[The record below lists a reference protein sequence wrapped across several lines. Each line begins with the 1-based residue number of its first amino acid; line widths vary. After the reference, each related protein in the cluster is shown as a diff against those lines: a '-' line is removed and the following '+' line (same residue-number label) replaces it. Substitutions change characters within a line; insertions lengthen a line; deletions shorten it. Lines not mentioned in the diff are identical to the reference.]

1 MLRLFNKWFVQNRVI
16 NNASWLIGGKIAQ
29 MIISFFVGI
38 LTARFLG
45 PSNYG
50 LINRSAAFVSFF
62 SPVCTLGI
70 SSVIINDLIA
80 KPEQTEKLLGSGIGI
95 RCISSTISIIMIQI
109 LIIVM
114 EPGNTLLLW
123 VAFLQSGSLL
133 FQSFDLIEYWYQSK
147 LEAKYISIVTLISY
161 IITAGYKVILLVMK
175 KDVSWFAFSNT
186 LDYML
191 IALMYVFLLRFR
203 DSKKLIFR
211 WKTVKELL
219 KKSYEFILS
228 SLMVVIYAQMDKV
241 MLGKML
247 DDASVG
253 LYSVGTAICSMWVFV
268 LNAVINSI
276 RPSVITAKEN
286 GNKAQYHARIIQ
298 MYSLV
303 FWMGIAVSVFF
314 CIFAD
319 FIIATLYGRE
329 YIGAKDAFRI
339 TTWYTGISYLGVAR
353 STWLVC
359 ENKQKYEKVLSGC
372 GAIANVILNWVLIN
386 KFGISGAA
394 MATLITQL
402 LTNIIVPA
410 LIRDLREN
418 SILIFKSIV
427 YPFQLI
433 QSKA

>member
-1 MLRLFNKWFVQNRVI
+1 MRQLFNKWFVQNRVV

-62 SPVCTLGI
+62 TPVCTLGI

-80 KPEQTEKLLGSGIGI
+80 KPEQAEKLLGSGIGI
-95 RCISSTISIIMIQI
+95 RCITSTISIIMIQI
-109 LIIVM
+109 LIMFM
-114 EPGNTLLLW
+114 EPRNTLLLW

-133 FQSFDLIEYWYQSK
+133 FQAFDLIEYWYQSK

-161 IITAGYKVILLVMK
+161 ILTAGYKVVLLVLK
-175 KDVSWFAFSNT
+175 KDVSWFAFSST
-186 LDYML
+186 LDYLL
-191 IALMYVFLLRFR
+191 IAMMYVFLLKFR
-203 DSKKLIFR
+203 DGKKLVFQ

-253 LYSVGTAICSMWVFV
+253 LYSVGTVICSMWVFV
-268 LNAVINSI
+268 LNAVINSM

-286 GNKAQYHARIIQ
+286 GNKEQYYKRIVQ

-314 CIFAD
+314 CVFAD
-319 FIIATLYGRE
+319 FIIVTLYGTE
-329 YIGAKDAFRI
+329 YIGAKNAFRI

-359 ENKQKYEKVLSGC
+359 ENKQKYEKVLAGC
-372 GAIANVILNWVLIN
+372 GAAANIVLNWVMI
-386 KFGISGAA
+386 KQFGISGAA
-394 MATLITQL
+394 IATLITQL

-418 SILIFKSIV
+418 SILIFKSVI
-427 YPFQLI
+427 YPIQLI
-433 QSKA
+433 RKNV